1 MNDRRTSLLNLVAS
15 PVSRVLIGVLL
26 VVLVVGGISFL
37 LSVGQTM
44 LGSPSSIT
52 QIAKPSVD
60 TSRVVSAFGRF
71 LAGRFAESQS
81 DLEQAAQM
89 MAVILEDKPDDQRFL
104 KQAFVLAMSAGHAKR
119 AIKLAENID
128 GAGISVSTARIV
140 QISQDFKKG
149 DFAAALLRAKDPNS
163 AGLGRYALIM
173 ARAWGLV
180 GQKKF
185 DEAMVEINALGQE
198 KGFNVMYRL
207 HAGLIKA
214 VGGKPYEALEQ
225 FRLVSKTK
233 DLATAPIRIQRAALP
248 ILQKLNQ
255 KEEALAIVNKQLE
268 SDINSL
274 LFGSLHRS
282 LETGKL
288 IPPLAVTPSQGLAEG
303 LFNIA
308 TALPRDRAG
317 NVVLLYAQL
326 ARIFRPE
333 FPLAEI
339 LIGDIMMSRKRYD
352 SAVAIY
358 KKIPAKSD
366 YGWTARLR
374 MADALYEGDRLDEA
388 RQLLK
393 TMGEERPKRF
403 DALLRLGNY
412 LRYKEKYK
420 DAVEIYDRA
429 FKRLDDIK
437 KNDWNLFYSRGI
449 ALERSKQW
457 DRAEKDFLEALELV
471 PGQPYVL
478 NYLGYSW
485 VERKKNL
492 AKAKK
497 MIENAVAQRRNDGY
511 IVDSMGWVLFRLGE
525 FEKAVHH
532 LERAVQLRPH
542 DPIINDHLGDAYW
555 RVGRKHEARFQWRR
569 ALSFKPEDDDAS
581 KIQAK
586 LDRGLDKLKI
596 LEQDG

>member
-1 MNDRRTSLLNLVAS
+1 MNDHKGPLYYLMNSTL
-15 PVSRVLIGVLL
+15 SRALIGLFLFVI
-26 VVLVVGGISFL
+26 VACGIGFYFL
-37 LSVGQTM
+37 DEDVALSPPRSMTEI
-44 LGSPSSIT
+44 PKSSVENT
-52 QIAKPSVD
+52 NVSV
-60 TSRVVSAFGRF
+60 FGRF

-81 DLEQAAQM
+81 DLERAAQM
-89 MAVILEDKPDDQRFL
+89 MAFVREDKPDNQLFL
-104 KQAFVLAMSAGHAKR
+104 RHAFVLAMSAGHTAR
-119 AIKLAENID
+119 AVKLAKDID
-128 GAGISVSTARIV
+128 DAGISDAAALIV
-140 QISQDFKKG
+140 QMSQDFKKG
-149 DFAAALLRAKDPNS
+149 DFAAALLRVKDANS
-163 AGLGRYALIM
+163 DGLGRLALPI
-173 ARAWGLV
+173 AKAWSLV

-185 DEAMVEINALGQE
+185 EEAIIAINTLSQE

-207 HAGLIKA
+207 HAGLINA
-214 VGGKPYEALEQ
+214 VAGNPNEALKQ
-225 FRLVSKTK
+225 FRSVNETKNLV
-233 DLATAPIRIQRAALP
+233 TAPMRIQRAALP
-248 ILQKLNQ
+248 ILQKLDQ
-255 KEEALAIVNKQLE
+255 GTEALAIIDKQLE
-268 SDINSL
+268 ANANSI
-274 LFGSLHRS
+274 LFGSLRSS
-282 LETGKL
+282 LEAGKL

-308 TALPRDRAG
+308 TALPRDRVS

-326 ARIFRPE
+326 ARIFRPK

-339 LIGDIMMSRKRYD
+339 LIGDIMLSRKRHD

-358 KKIPAKSD
+358 KKISPKSD

-374 MADALYEGDRLDEA
+374 LADALYEGNRLDEA
-388 RQLLK
+388 GQLLK
-393 TMGEERPKRF
+393 KMGEERPKRL

-420 DAVEIYDRA
+420 EAVEIYDLA
-429 FKRLDDIK
+429 FKRLTNVK
-437 KNDWNLFYSRGI
+437 KHDWNLFYSRGI

-471 PGQPYVL
+471 PEQPYVL

-492 AKAKK
+492 KKAKK

-525 FEKAVHH
+525 FKRAVPH
-532 LERAVQLRPH
+532 LEKAVQLRPH

-569 ALSFKPEDDDAS
+569 ALSFKPEDEEAS
-581 KIQAK
+581 KIQVK
-586 LDRGLDKLKI
+586 IKKGLGKPDI
-596 LEQDG
+596 LGQDG

>member
-1 MNDRRTSLLNLVAS
+1 MNDCRASLHDLMNSPLFRGVIGLLLFVVVA
-15 PVSRVLIGVLL
+15 
-26 VVLVVGGISFL
+26 GGISFL
-37 LSVGQTM
+37 LSDGETQSD
-44 LGSPSSIT
+44 SPSSIS
-52 QIAKPSVD
+52 QIAKSPAEATRD
-60 TSRVVSAFGRF
+60 VSAFGRF

-89 MAVILEDKPDDQRFL
+89 MAVVLEDKPDDQRFL
-104 KQAFVLAMSAGHAKR
+104 KQAFVLAVSAGHAER
-119 AIKLAENID
+119 AAKLAKNMV
-128 GAGISVSTARIV
+128 GAGISGSTARIV
-140 QISQDFKKG
+140 QMSEDFKKG
-149 DFAAALLRAKDPNS
+149 DFVAALSRTKDVS
-163 AGLGRYALIM
+163 TSGLGRYALPM
-173 ARAWGLV
+173 ARAWVLV

-207 HAGLIKA
+207 HAGLINA
-214 VGGKPYEALEQ
+214 VAGKPEEALKQ
-225 FRLVSKTK
+225 FRSVNKTK
-233 DLATAPIRIQRAALP
+233 NLVTAPVRIQRAALP
-248 ILQKLNQ
+248 VLQKLDQ
-255 KEEALAIVNKQLE
+255 KKEALAIIDKQLE
-268 SDINSL
+268 SNANSL
-274 LFGSLHRS
+274 LFGSLRKA
-282 LETGKL
+282 LETGKP
-288 IPPLAVTPSQGLAEG
+288 IPPLAETPSQGLAEG

-326 ARIFRPE
+326 ARILRPE

-339 LIGDIMMSRKRYD
+339 LIGDIMMSRERYD

-358 KKIPAKSD
+358 KKVAPKTD

-374 MADALYEGDRLDEA
+374 MADALYEGGRLDEA
-388 RQLLK
+388 RKLLK
-393 TMGEERPKRF
+393 SMGEERPKRF

-429 FKRLDDIK
+429 FKRLGDVK
-437 KNDWNLFYSRGI
+437 KRDWNLFYSRGI

-457 DRAEKDFLEALELV
+457 DRAEKEFLKALELV
-471 PGQPYVL
+471 PEQPYVL

-492 AKAKK
+492 GKAKK

-511 IVDSMGWVLFRLGE
+511 IIDSMGWVLFRLGE
-525 FEKAVHH
+525 FKKAVPH

-569 ALSFKPEDDDAS
+569 ALSFKPEDDDAN

-586 LDRGLDKLKI
+586 LEKGLGKPEI